1 MKGSV
6 YKRCKCRGAGGKELA
21 SRCPQLRHEDG
32 TWNPRHGTWYFYLEL
47 DAGPGGKRRRLRR
60 GGFTT
65 QEDAEKALEDARCR
79 ALRGLDPGARYTVG
93 QYLDEWLAGHSGLR
107 RSTSKSYGEHIQH
120 YLKPHLG
127 HIELDQLCVVHVNEM
142 FAAIDADNERILWAV
157 GERRR
162 LLAGARQA
170 WRSGDKIAHRAA
182 RAELAGI
189 PPHRRTV
196 GAATMQRIRA
206 TLRSAL
212 ADAVRQGLTAV
223 NVAKLTKL
231 QTGKRPKALVW
242 TSERVTAWQTAYE
255 RELAAER
262 ASGRTVNAFKVWMSL
277 PRPSRVM
284 VWTPE
289 QTGTFLDHAADHSL
303 YPLLHLMAFRGLRR
317 GEACGLAW
325 PDLDLAGASLAVRE
339 NRVKITYREIE
350 DGYPKSDAGEDTIP
364 LDSGTVTVLEAHHRR
379 QDEARAEWGQAWQE
393 SGKVF
398 TREDGSALH
407 PDHVTDTFA
416 RLAYGA
422 GLPPIRLHDLRHG
435 AATLM
440 LAGGADMKLV
450 QALLRHSSLAITAD
464 TYTSVLP
471 EVAREAAEAA
481 AALVPRKIPTQE
493 ARPPVLPASSQDEEE

>member
-1 MKGSV
+1 M
-6 YKRCKCRGAGGKELA
+6 
-21 SRCPQLRHEDG
+21 
-32 TWNPRHGTWYFYLEL
+32 
-47 DAGPGGKRRRLRR
+47 
-60 GGFTT
+60 
-65 QEDAEKALEDARCR
+65 
-79 ALRGLDPGARYTVG
+79 RYTLG
-93 QYLDEWLAGHSGLR
+93 QYLDEWLAGHGGLR
-107 RSTSKSYGEHIQH
+107 RSTRKSYGEHIEY

-127 HIELDQLCVVHVNEM
+127 HIELDQLRVSHVNEM
-142 FAAIDADNERILWAV
+142 FAAIDADNERILWAA

-162 LLAGARQA
+162 LLAAVRQA
-170 WRSGDKIAHRAA
+170 WRSGDKNEHRAA
-182 RAELAGI
+182 RAELAGL

-242 TSERVTAWQTAYE
+242 TSERVTTWQTAYE

-262 ASGRTVNAFKVWMSL
+262 ASGHTVNAFKVWVSL

-289 QTGTFLDHAADHSL
+289 QIGIFLDHAADHPL
-303 YPLLHLMAFRGLRR
+303 YPLFHLMAFRGLRR

-325 PDLDLAGASLAVRE
+325 PDLDLAAASLTVRE
-339 NRVKITYREIE
+339 NRVKITYQEIE
-350 DGYPKSDAGEDTIP
+350 DGNPKTDAGEDTIP

-398 TREDGSALH
+398 TRENGSALH
-407 PDHVTDTFA
+407 PDHVTDAFA

-481 AALVPRKIPTQE
+481 AALVPRKIPVE
-493 ARPPVLPASSQDEEE
+493 EDRPSVLPTSSQDKEE

>member
-1 MKGSV
+1 M
-6 YKRCKCRGAGGKELA
+6 GGKELA

-32 TWNPRHGTWYFYLEL
+32 TWNPRHGNWYFYLEL
-47 DAGPGGKRRRLRR
+47 DPGRGGKRRRIRR

-65 QEDAEKALEDARCR
+65 QEDAENALEDARCR
-79 ALRGLDPGARYTVG
+79 ALRGLDPDLRYTVG
-93 QYLDEWLAGHSGLR
+93 QYLDEWLAGHGGLR
-107 RSTSKSYGEHIQH
+107 RSTRKSYGEHIEY

-127 HIELDQLCVVHVNEM
+127 HIELDRLRVAHLNEM
-142 FAAIDADNERILWAV
+142 FAAIDADNERILWAA

-162 LLAGARQA
+162 LIETARQA
-170 WRSGDKIAHRAA
+170 WRSGDKAAHRAA
-182 RAELAGI
+182 RAELAGL

-223 NVAKLTKL
+223 NVAKLAKL

-242 TSERVTAWQTAYE
+242 TSERVTAWQAAYE

-277 PRPSRVM
+277 PRPSQVM

-289 QTGTFLDHAADHSL
+289 QTGTFLDHAADHPL

-325 PDLDLAGASLAVRE
+325 PDLDLAGTSLAVRE

-350 DGYPKSDAGEDTIP
+350 DGDPKSDAGDDTIP
-364 LDSGTVTVLEAHHRR
+364 LDSGTVTVLEAHRGR
-379 QDEARAEWGQAWQE
+379 QDEAVAEWGQAWQE

-407 PDHVTDTFA
+407 PDHVTDVFA
-416 RLAYGA
+416 RLAHGA

-481 AALVPRKIPTQE
+481 AALVPRKIPAE
-493 ARPPVLPASSQDEEE
+493 EDRSSVLPASSQGEEE